1 MPQKRDILDD
11 IIDIQ
16 DNWQAVQ
23 NPFAGIADSLAQ
35 DPSQGEA
42 LVQLQPLPAHC
53 CGAG

>member
-1 MPQKRDILDD
+1 MAQKHDILDD
-11 IIDIQ
+11 LIDIQ

-23 NPFAGIADSLAQ
+23 NPFAGIAD
-35 DPSQGEA
+35 GEA